1 VAAGMRATVA
11 LAERANTAGATRT
24 TTDGSRRTVAA
35 GSKERAR
42 ARAVGVNPLTH
53 RHGAENHH
61 GHSCKGGLETTAE
74 QCAAIDS
81 AREMLDGTGSPRF
94 KIDHACTSEGRR
106 DGAE

>member
-1 VAAGMRATVA
+1 MAAGMRATVA

-61 GHSCKGGLETTAE
+61 GHSCKGGLETTRSKVRRS
-74 QCAAIDS
+74 I
-81 AREMLDGTGSPRF
+81 ARAKCSTAPEARGSRS
-94 KIDHACTSEGRR
+94 ITT
-106 DGAE
+106 